1 MKTYFLKS
9 DGLYNHTGTGV
20 GFSMAETRATTSPV
34 KCDVINLGTSFS
46 SPSFVFKVDHSVRK
60 PPKMTTAEMER
71 RLAYVGVRVSSWDSW
86 VGFPH
91 GVQGVRGVATEATI
105 EYCSLGTCEVA
116 D

>member
-9 DGLYNHTGTGV
+9 DGLYDHTGTGV
-20 GFSMAETRATTSPV
+20 GFSLAETRATMSPV
-34 KCDVINLGTSFS
+34 VGDTINLGTAFS
-46 SPSFVFKVDHSVRK
+46 SPSFVFGVDQLVRK
-60 PPKMTTAEMER
+60 PAKMTEIEMER
-71 RLAYVGVRVSSWDSW
+71 RLEYIGMRVRSWDSW

-105 EYCSLGTCEVA
+105 EYCKSALVLA